1 MCFRKGV
8 SRKGNDDVVNEGKS
22 QIYFMNEDHN
32 FVPKDEA
39 TICVINEYDADGNR
53 IREVWGRI
61 DKSRSDPEKNLENAT
76 RKINASL
83 KEKYPDQETEENS

>member
-8 SRKGNDDVVNEGKS
+8 SRKGNDDVNEGKS

-32 FVPKDEA
+32 FVPEDEA

-61 DKSRSDPEKNLENAT
+61 DKSRSNREKNFENAV
-76 RKINASL
+76 REFDANF
-83 KEKYPDQETEENS
+83 KEEYSDQEIEENS

>member
-8 SRKGNDDVVNEGKS
+8 SRKGSDDVNEGKS